1 MIERI
6 VAYEPQFDQKA
17 YEKVDVKGK
26 EKLDAYTKRQLETH
40 LGERFNVLLSETR
53 YEINDGKI
61 YGENTTE
68 PFMQMLE
75 RGVSY
80 RKEFGDPVDFE
91 REEAE
96 VVGFKKVEE
105 ALTNDKTPIGTM
117 MLSVSP
123 PGGEES
129 IYKHNFYDV
138 FTLKKDE
145 KGKYIEAIRYS
156 SSLTEEEYQ
165 EKLEPFSQFENTPT
179 DVDFLSSPIIVDK
192 NKFKSSDD
200 LHSYLHKDHDFITK
214 EEFDGVVEIV
224 TPLITSY
231 INTMSER
238 PFDQNLQLLTYN
250 AILNKADLA
259 LDIVRNNKDNY
270 LVKKLGF
277 NSQFTTQMDIFKFGK
292 QPVRVVSTGCGS
304 SGGFLPSQNLS
315 STAAPFRVSEFGF
328 KNNKEEWFSCPKCSY
343 KANGPVG
350 DTCPGCRLTKE
361 EFVSEGG
368 PSCD

>member
-6 VAYEPQFDQKA
+6 VAYEPQFDQQA

-53 YEINDGKI
+53 YEINNGKI

-80 RKEFGDPVDFE
+80 RREFGNPVDFE

-96 VVGFKKVEE
+96 VVGFKKMEDT
-105 ALTNDKTPIGTM
+105 LTDEKTAIGTI
-117 MLSVSP
+117 MLSISP

-156 SSLTEEEYQ
+156 SSLTNEEYQ
-165 EKLEPFSQFENTPT
+165 EKLEPFSSLEKTPT
-179 DVDFLSSPIIVDK
+179 DVDFLNNPIIVDK

-214 EEFDGVVEIV
+214 VEFDAVVEIV

-250 AILNKADLA
+250 AILNKADVA
-259 LDIVRNNKDNY
+259 LEIVRNKGQSN
-270 LVKKLGF
+270 LAEKLSL
-277 NSQFTTQMDIFKFGK
+277 NSKFSAQMDIFKFGK

-304 SGGFLPSQNLS
+304 SGGFLPSQNLNFA
-315 STAAPFRVSEFGF
+315 AAPFRVSEFGF
-328 KNNKEEWFSCPKCSY
+328 KNSKEEWFSCPKCSY
-343 KANGPVG
+343 KANGPIG
-350 DTCPGCRLTKE
+350 DTCPGCRITKE
-361 EFVSEGG
+361 EFVNEGG
-368 PSCD
+368 QSCD

>member
-1 MIERI
+1 MIERV
-6 VAYEPQFDQKA
+6 VAYEPQFDRNA
-17 YEKVDVKGK
+17 YESIEQQDK
-26 EKLDAYTKRQLETH
+26 ERLDAYTRRQIETH

-53 YEINDGKI
+53 FDIKDGKI

-80 RKEFGDPVDFE
+80 RREFGNPVDFD

-96 VVGFKKVEE
+96 VVGFGYVEDT
-105 ALTNDKTPIGTM
+105 LTKDDAEVGTM

-123 PGGEES
+123 PGGDES

-138 FTLKKDE
+138 FTLREDE
-145 KGKYIEAIRYS
+145 EGRYVEAIRYS
-156 SSLTEEEYQ
+156 SSLTNEEYE
-165 EKLEPFSQFENTPT
+165 EKVKPFKVFETTPT
-179 DVDFLSSPIIVDK
+179 DSEFLREPIVVDK
-192 NKFKSSDD
+192 DRFKSPDD
-200 LHSYLHKDHDFITK
+200 LHAYLHKEHDFITK
-214 EEFDGVVEIV
+214 EEFDQVLQIV

-238 PFDQNLQLLTYN
+238 PFDQNLQILTFN
-250 AILNKADLA
+250 AILNKADIALA
-259 LDIVRNNKDNY
+259 LAKAKDNQDLASNY
-270 LVKKLGF
+270 AKQSGLSVQSDLYR
-277 NSQFTTQMDIFKFGK
+277 FGK

-304 SGGFLPSQNLS
+304 SGGFTVSQNFNA
-315 STAAPFRVSEFGF
+315 TASPFSVSEFGI
-328 KNNKEEWFSCPKCSY
+328 KNSKEEWFSCPKCSY

-361 EFVSEGG
+361 DFIAEGG
-368 PSCD
+368 PACD